1 MSGDTRSRNGA
12 LNRNSIEHPNRENST
27 TASKPLHRSYGGT
40 DSRKSGPNTADDDD
54 ESKLPPT
61 DRGWSAWLFLAGCF
75 WLEGLVWGKSTT
87 DLRIDKGSLT
97 FIV

>member
-12 LNRNSIEHPNRENST
+12 LNGNSIEHSNHENGT
-27 TASKPLHRSYGGT
+27 TASKPHHQSYGAT
-40 DSRKSGPNTADDDD
+40 DSRKSGPDTADTDD

-75 WLEGLVWGKSTT
+75 WLEGLVWGKFIT
-87 DLRIDKGSLT
+87 DPRIDKGSLT
-97 FIV
+97 FIA

>member
-1 MSGDTRSRNGA
+1 MSGDTCSRNGA
-12 LNRNSIEHPNRENST
+12 LNGNSIEHPNQENGNS
-27 TASKPLHRSYGGT
+27 ASKPDHRSYGAT
-40 DSRKSGPNTADDDD
+40 DPRKSGPDTADDDY

-75 WLEGLVWGKSTT
+75 WLEGLVWGKLIT
-87 DLRIDKGSLT
+87 DLRIDEGLLT